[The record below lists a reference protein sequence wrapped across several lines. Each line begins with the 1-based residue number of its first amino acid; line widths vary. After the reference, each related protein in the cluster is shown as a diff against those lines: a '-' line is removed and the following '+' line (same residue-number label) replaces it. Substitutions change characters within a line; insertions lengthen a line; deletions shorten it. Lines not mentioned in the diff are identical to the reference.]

1 MSIIR
6 DGALTVTKM
15 GEGNYESRQR
25 RVSYYNNQK
34 LVIYNDRNG
43 KLRPEFFIF
52 HFTNPP
58 DPISLELKK
67 KKKIIFVFR
76 SDSCLYSIGL

>member
-1 MSIIR
+1 MKLSIIR

-15 GEGNYESRQR
+15 GDGNYESRQR

-43 KLRPEFFIF
+43 ILSLSALFKLHIVCLFCLSIDLSVCLFFCL
-52 HFTNPP
+52 
-58 DPISLELKK
+58 SVMLVM
-67 KKKIIFVFR
+67 FVF
-76 SDSCLYSIGL
+76 G

>member
-43 KLRPEFFIF
+43 KLCLDNIFAPGAIGFICLCSISAF
-52 HFTNPP
+52 HGHCMGNVWQPC
-58 DPISLELKK
+58 
-67 KKKIIFVFR
+67 
-76 SDSCLYSIGL
+76 DSRAGCV